1 MANDGNVQFH
11 SADIGK
17 KPQEQLLKNVT
28 QKTAAQKFFSDR
40 DKVKSLI
47 TGIIALLCVVML
59 GVVALVAYGP
69 WKDGNGNGEPAWQ
82 EEVYVLQDEM
92 AGINQETSGEDFFTA
107 LDRIDEAIEGAQNE
121 SMRFQLT
128 LIRADVMIRS
138 GIQPIIAVDT
148 IIVPELDATTDDSR
162 RFLLNRLAVQA
173 FQSVDD
179 EAEVRNYVERILALP
194 DSAFPNEADDTWRE
208 FYVRLQKELNS

>member
-1 MANDGNVQFH
+1 MANNGNVQFH

-17 KPQEQLLKNVT
+17 KPKEQLLKNVT

-69 WKDGNGNGEPAWQ
+69 DKGRNGNGEPAWQ
-82 EEVYVLQDEM
+82 DEVYALEYEMQKVTLKSSGDE
-92 AGINQETSGEDFFTA
+92 FFA
-107 LDRIDEAIEGAQNE
+107 AVDKMDHAISDAQNE

-128 LIRADVMIRS
+128 LIKADLLIRNNKEL
-138 GIQPIIAVDT
+138 IAVDE
-148 IIVPELDATTDDSR
+148 IIIPELDATTDDSR
-162 RFLLNRLAVQA
+162 RFLLNRLAVLA
-173 FQSVDD
+173 FQASGD
-179 EAEVRNYVERILALP
+179 EDEVKAYVERILVLP
-194 DSAFPNEADDTWRE
+194 TSAFPNDADDTWRE
-208 FYVRLQKELNS
+208 FYVRLAKELNS